1 MAPVEESRE
10 RPAGSEGE
18 TDQPVMAPPLA
29 EGVTVVMAVSL
40 VNVNEFGL
48 YVNEA
53 GAISLTTMVT
63 SAVVLPPVLLAVM
76 VYVAELVTVDGVPEM
91 APVEESRERPAGS
104 EGDTDHEVMGPPLA
118 VGVTVV
124 MAVPL
129 VSVNEFG
136 LNARAEGAISLT
148 SMVTVAV
155 SLPPVL
161 LAVTV

>member
-1 MAPVEESRE
+1 M
-10 RPAGSEGE
+10 
-18 TDQPVMAPPLA
+18 
-29 EGVTVVMAVSL
+29 
-40 VNVNEFGL
+40 
-48 YVNEA
+48 
-53 GAISLTTMVT
+53 TTMVT

-76 VYVAELVTVDGVPEM
+76 VYVAELVTAVGVPEM

-104 EGDTDHEVMGPPLA
+104 EGETDHEVMGPPLA

-136 LNARAEGAISLT
+136 LNTRAEGAISLT